1 MSKFMNLVTNSLPN
15 KKLNQPECLKVKT
28 QDKNNYRLLNISF
41 KYQIQNK
48 LLVIVRYYI
57 FLLNIYFNKPI

>member
-28 QDKNNYRLLNISF
+28 QGTNNYRLLNISF

-48 LLVIVRYYI
+48 LQVIIRYYI